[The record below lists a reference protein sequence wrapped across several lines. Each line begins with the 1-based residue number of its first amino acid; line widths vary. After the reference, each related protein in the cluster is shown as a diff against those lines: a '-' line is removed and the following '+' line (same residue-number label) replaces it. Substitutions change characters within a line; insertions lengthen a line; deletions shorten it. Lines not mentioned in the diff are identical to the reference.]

1 MPVLSHES
9 IAKRGLEG
17 CKMIDGLAC
26 CKSCL
31 LTPMAI
37 VSHCLELYTS
47 LFESCSV
54 HRQLASCHSA

>member
-1 MPVLSHES
+1 MPILSHES

-31 LTPMAI
+31 LTAYGY
-37 VSHCLELYTS
+37 CFS
-47 LFESCSV
+47 LP
-54 HRQLASCHSA
+54 